1 MNEDFRRIANRI
13 RDAYTLDEAEQ
24 ILKQA
29 VLDEIAFYKKYVDQE
44 ENWNELKQKIKQ
56 ELKNDD

>member
-1 MNEDFRRIANRI
+1 MNEDFRRIANRV

-29 VLDEIAFYKKYVDQE
+29 VIDEIAFYKKNIDLQDSWQE
-44 ENWNELKQKIKQ
+44 IKKIIEK
-56 ELKNDD
+56 EWKIND

>member
-29 VLDEIAFYKKYVDQE
+29 VIDEIAFYKKNIDLQDSWQE
-44 ENWNELKQKIKQ
+44 IKKIIEK
-56 ELKNDD
+56 EWKIND

>member
-1 MNEDFRRIANRI
+1 MSEDLRRIANRI

-29 VLDEIAFYKKYVDQE
+29 VLDEIVFFKENVDQQYS
-44 ENWNELKQKIKQ
+44 WNKLKQKVEQDWKI
-56 ELKNDD
+56 DD